1 MNPLIPDVT
10 DVIWALAFIVNF
22 ALVVAA
28 LISLARAPER
38 GQWFTTVLLIV
49 FLPFVG
55 PVVALV
61 ANRSKRSVATS
72 S

>member
-1 MNPLIPDVT
+1 MNPLIPDAT
-10 DVIWALAFIVNF
+10 DVVWAVAFIVNF

-28 LISLARAPER
+28 LVSLARASER

-61 ANRSKRSVATS
+61 ANRPKRSVSTS